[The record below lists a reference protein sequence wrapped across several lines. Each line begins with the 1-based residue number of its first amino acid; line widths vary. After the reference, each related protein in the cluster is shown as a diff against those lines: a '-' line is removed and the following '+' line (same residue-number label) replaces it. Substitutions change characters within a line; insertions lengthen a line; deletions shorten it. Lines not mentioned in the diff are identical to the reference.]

1 MIEKSFR
8 ELFFNRDIKSCSRII
23 EDQSTTSDLIKIIN
37 DLIYISASLDVVSDI
52 SIHPIS
58 ITNSIKNFIS
68 DNRSKPSKLLLNYA
82 LNYLSHFN
90 IRDDEDFLNDVS
102 RSGLGEII
110 FAGDLEDLCQ
120 KGNWDEAK
128 ILTAKLFLASD
139 QSRAV
144 MDTLV
149 ELALQDPKKNIIF
162 SFHLLRAYQFQE
174 LKEDNWTFIL
184 CLFNYLSG
192 QQLPKPHKN
201 KNIDIVK
208 FKDQMLFYLDPSFL
222 ASLLRIWE
230 GDYVRIRGYRRELSH
245 WINLSMKINKQILF
259 TESDNLSIK
268 NFNFIE
274 LAEKIVL
281 GNGENIESDL
291 VILESLRYLNK
302 EYDEKKNL
310 YIVSLISK
318 LLKN

>member
-8 ELFFNRDIKSCSRII
+8 ELFFNRDIKSCSRFI
-23 EDQSTTSDLIKIIN
+23 DNQSTTSDLIQIIN

-208 FKDQMLFYLDPSFL
+208 FKDQMLFHLDPSFL

-245 WINLSMKINKQILF
+245 WINLSMNINKQILF

-291 VILESLRYLNK
+291 VILESLRYLYK

>member
-8 ELFFNRDIKSCSRII
+8 ELFFNRDIKSCSRFI
-23 EDQSTTSDLIKIIN
+23 DNQSTTSDLIKIIN

-208 FKDQMLFYLDPSFL
+208 FKDQMLFHLDPSFL

-245 WINLSMKINKQILF
+245 WISLSMNINKQILF

-291 VILESLRYLNK
+291 VILESLRYLYK

>member
-8 ELFFNRDIKSCSRII
+8 ELFFNRDIKSCSRFI
-23 EDQSTTSDLIKIIN
+23 DNQSTTSDLIKIIN

-208 FKDQMLFYLDPSFL
+208 FKDQMLFHLDPSFL

-245 WINLSMKINKQILF
+245 WINLSMNINKQILF

-291 VILESLRYLNK
+291 VILESLRYLYK

>member
-8 ELFFNRDIKSCSRII
+8 ELFFNRDIKSCSRFI
-23 EDQSTTSDLIKIIN
+23 DNQSTTSDLIQIIN

-120 KGNWDEAK
+120 RGNWDEAK

-208 FKDQMLFYLDPSFL
+208 FKDQMLFHLDPSFL

-245 WINLSMKINKQILF
+245 WINLSMNINKQILF

-291 VILESLRYLNK
+291 VILESLRYLYK

>member
-8 ELFFNRDIKSCSRII
+8 ELFFNRDIKSCSRFI
-23 EDQSTTSDLIKIIN
+23 DNQSTTSDLIKIIN

-192 QQLPKPHKN
+192 QQLPKPHTN

-208 FKDQMLFYLDPSFL
+208 FKDQMLFHLDPSFL

-245 WINLSMKINKQILF
+245 WINLSMNINKQILF

-291 VILESLRYLNK
+291 VILESLRYLYK

>member
-8 ELFFNRDIKSCSRII
+8 ELFFNRDIKSCSRFI
-23 EDQSTTSDLIKIIN
+23 DNQSTTSDLIKIIN

-208 FKDQMLFYLDPSFL
+208 FKDQMLFHLDPSFL

-245 WINLSMKINKQILF
+245 CINLSMNINKQILF

-291 VILESLRYLNK
+291 VILESLRYLYK